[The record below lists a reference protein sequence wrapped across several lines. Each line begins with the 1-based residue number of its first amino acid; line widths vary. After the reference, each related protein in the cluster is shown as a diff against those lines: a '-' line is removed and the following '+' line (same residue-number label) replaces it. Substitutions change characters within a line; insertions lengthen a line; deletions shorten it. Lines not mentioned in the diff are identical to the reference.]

1 MSIQW
6 VVLALA
12 LLLLLLSAKLL
23 HIVHTHGHAHTTSRS
38 LLLMRLVH
46 LHAQL
51 VLHSLQ
57 VLDVLLIADAAT
69 VLLLLLLLLWV
80 TLLHASLG
88 LRLCARL
95 QLLLVLLLEHLLEV
109 RRQAG
114 DDLLGRVA
122 VVLLHYRGQLRLGCL
137 LSCGK
142 LLLSELLLLL
152 LLDSHA
158 VEVLHVV
165 LLWHLLHLL
174 MPLLLLEA
182 WVRVAHLRSLLLHVH
197 TWTAGVAGHLSL
209 GHGILHLAHPALH
222 SQGLFLELGGV
233 FKLPHC
239 VLLLV
244 LTLELLEHLCQ
255 LGHLLSELY
264 VLWRHARGISTTKVL
279 TVVHALASVERPLRL
294 DHGHLFRCEVLSHLA
309 IALHHHH
316 VVWRVL
322 RHANVGTTWLHHARC
337 LRHLSARNCLRHR
350 RRIGHLRCVI
360 AAAWCLLTDV
370 PRHGDSSVL
379 HLRGSWTGWAAG
391 ASI

>member
-1 MSIQW
+1 MSIQRI
-6 VVLALA
+6 VLALA
-12 LLLLLLSAKLL
+12 LLLLLLPAKLL
-23 HIVHTHGHAHTTSRS
+23 HVVHTHGHAHAASWS

-57 VLDVLLIADAAT
+57 VLDILLVADAAT

-80 TLLHASLG
+80 ALLHARLG

-122 VVLLHYRGQLRLGCL
+122 VVLFHYRGQLRLCCL

-152 LLDSHA
+152 LLNSHA
-158 VEVLHVV
+158 VEVLHVA

-197 TWTAGVAGHLSL
+197 AWTAGVAGHLSL

-222 SQGLFLELGGV
+222 GQGLFFELAA
-233 FKLPHC
+233 FSSCP
-239 VLLLV
+239 
-244 LTLELLEHLCQ
+244 
-255 LGHLLSELY
+255 
-264 VLWRHARGISTTKVL
+264 
-279 TVVHALASVERPLRL
+279 
-294 DHGHLFRCEVLSHLA
+294 
-309 IALHHHH
+309 IA
-316 VVWRVL
+316 
-322 RHANVGTTWLHHARC
+322 C
-337 LRHLSARNCLRHR
+337 C
-350 RRIGHLRCVI
+350 
-360 AAAWCLLTDV
+360 
-370 PRHGDSSVL
+370 
-379 HLRGSWTGWAAG
+379 SWY
-391 ASI
+391 